1 MPIAVFKRSYDEMR
15 RECVVLGNSLPDPA
29 DDADNFLSKLDH
41 GRFGEM
47 LITLAN
53 QSSLGNPKPATV
65 DKAYE
70 LASNWKRKC
79 DPQPSAS
86 SKSSDGGGVSIDHTV
101 MLATTDMSGYADEYR
116 PPKIANRGG
125 GERAHGNRFGGRSSG
140 GGGSRF
146 GGRGGRPGA
155 RGDRGWGRGSGRSSD
170 VPHSEAATTASPV
183 KEATRREDTF
193 TGRGQGIRG
202 GSPGRGRGGAGR
214 GGSGQATSGGGG
226 GGRASPGDQLSKTC
240 YRCGVAGHI
249 RSDCPQKLQ
258 SILAYEQ
265 EADLHFDYAFR
276 VDHSIN
282 ADESRVSNFFCSDE
296 LLLDNQGAMSIAGN
310 SGIVTDVRPL
320 LKPYSLGG
328 INSSQDRLRVVWG
341 GKLPNLNRLEVGVHE
356 GAAANILS
364 LALVVDSNYPVSYNA
379 ALDQFLV
386 EGDQYNMVFSRKL
399 ELNGELSKHY
409 AYNLRGAP
417 GYNLPSP
424 EVEAGVLAFGQ
435 SDTVANRRAHYTK
448 GEVKGADAGVALMR
462 KLGHASPLDTTS
474 VLNCGLKNCNV
485 TAQDVA
491 RAVAIYGPSI
501 SALKGKT
508 TKAQTPSDNQEI
520 SQRMA
525 QEQQVMAVDIMFF
538 MGVAFLIAVLKP
550 LGLTLVHHLHGVSDR
565 PIVGAKSSKV
575 IKAGLDIFID

>member
-1 MPIAVFKRSYDEMR
+1 MSIDLSKAPKLSKDEWLLWVPKAVLFLLPGFGKLANVLKTGVAYSIPDVLPADYTPVYVAGQAPLSIRELKSLKTKKYENWLKRVSELDDKKPAFYAALFSMNDERCLQILAAHADFEDINNEQDPNRMALLMRSLLGHGGQSEQQQRDSKLAAQAKFNAFRQPSEMPIAVFKRSYDEMR

-170 VPHSEAATTASPV
+170 VPHGEAATTASPV

-341 GKLPNLNRLEVGVHE
+341 GG
-356 GAAANILS
+356 
-364 LALVVDSNYPVSYNA
+364 NYPT
-379 ALDQFLV
+379 LI
-386 EGDQYNMVFSRKL
+386 G
-399 ELNGELSKHY
+399 SKW
-409 AYNLRGAP
+409 GCMK
-417 GYNLPSP
+417 G
-424 EVEAGVLAFGQ
+424 
-435 SDTVANRRAHYTK
+435 RRQTSCPWR
-448 GEVKGADAGVALMR
+448 L
-462 KLGHASPLDTTS
+462 LWIPTILCLTT
-474 VLNCGLKNCNV
+474 
-485 TAQDVA
+485 
-491 RAVAIYGPSI
+491 
-501 SALKGKT
+501 
-508 TKAQTPSDNQEI
+508 
-520 SQRMA
+520 
-525 QEQQVMAVDIMFF
+525 
-538 MGVAFLIAVLKP
+538 
-550 LGLTLVHHLHGVSDR
+550 LH
-565 PIVGAKSSKV
+565 
-575 IKAGLDIFID
+575 